1 MARKNLKSQK
11 LWGRVLPLYLTSYV
25 TWAKLLDLSEPQVTQ
40 LWNEGVRLFSIVNLV
55 RKYIHVS

>member
-25 TWAKLLDLSEPQVTQ
+25 AWAKLLDLSEPQVTQ
-40 LWNEGVRLFSIVNLV
+40 L
-55 RKYIHVS
+55 